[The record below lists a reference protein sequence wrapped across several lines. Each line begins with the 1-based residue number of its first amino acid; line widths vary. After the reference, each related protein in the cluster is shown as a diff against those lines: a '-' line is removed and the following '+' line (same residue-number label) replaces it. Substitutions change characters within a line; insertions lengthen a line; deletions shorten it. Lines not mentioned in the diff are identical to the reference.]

1 MEHKTT
7 ETGQNFVVVG
17 CGMVGVV
24 LAIELKRRL
33 PDCTVTLLDKRTEAE
48 ATDGSWTISL
58 TGPGLKALSNNP
70 ALLEKIKKTGQV
82 RFTSKINLCQW
93 AVGQQGNEARTKRQR
108 L

>member
-24 LAIELKRRL
+24 LAIELKQRL
-33 PDCTVTLLDKRTEAE
+33 PDCTVTLVDKRTEAE
-48 ATDGSWTISL
+48 ATDGSWTVSL

-70 ALLEKIKKTGQV
+70 ALLKKIKKTGQV
-82 RFTSKINLCQW
+82 RFTSKKSI
-93 AVGQQGNEARTKRQR
+93 
-108 L
+108 